1 MRSDMKI
8 RRLLVANRG
17 EIARRIIRTA
27 HRLGVETVAG
37 YSQADA
43 QALHVREATM
53 AVALGGNASADSYLR
68 MDKLVAAARGC
79 GADAVHPGYGFLSE
93 NAEFAQA

>member
-1 MRSDMKI
+1 MKI

-27 HRLGVETVAG
+27 HRLGIETVAV

-43 QALHVREATM
+43 QALHVREATLSSP
-53 AVALGGNASADSYLR
+53 LGGNESADTYLR
-68 MDKLVAAARGC
+68 GDKLVSAAKRC
-79 GADAVHPGYGFLSE
+79 GADEVMMGILAKLMGIAKRPPM
-93 NAEFAQA
+93 Q